1 MEAAVQAAGLRYL
14 TATKEGRVMRRTIIM
29 LGGIALLGSSVSGW
43 AFHPE
48 PTVAKKFV
56 TALVTSH
63 AECIPPGDTV
73 YNNLWPACLIGTAAP
88 TCRFG
93 ADGSGKVIA
102 KVTLGTAHDIKL
114 VAKLNNLTNCEGR
127 KLQGAV
133 KVRVTLDGCETTN
146 APCTLIDQELPAGE
160 CVVDQGKCS
169 VSESINEG
177 LLNFLPTGKRTGIQ
191 ILGCRMIDVTPGDP
205 VEEAFSCGL
214 LVP

>member
-1 MEAAVQAAGLRYL
+1 MEAAVQAAGLHYL

-29 LGGIALLGSSVSGW
+29 LSGIALLGSSVSGW

-56 TALVTSH
+56 TPLVTSYS
-63 AECIPPGDTV
+63 ACAVPDTQYV
-73 YNNLWPACLIGTAAP
+73 GLWDACLIGSTAP

-93 ADGSGKVIA
+93 TDGSGKVIA

-146 APCTLIDQELPAGE
+146 APCTLVDQELPAGE
-160 CVVDQGKCS
+160 CVVDQGKCTVS
-169 VSESINEG
+169 VSVNEG

-191 ILGCRMIDVTPGDP
+191 ILGCRIIDVTPGDP